1 MTAALISIAGLLVT
15 LIIAALGA
23 VLGYGRSV
31 QAQTTTANEVAELRR
46 SVANLL
52 ARTQALETRNVVE
65 QEFSGR
71 VRP

>member
-15 LIIAALGA
+15 LIVAALGA
-23 VLGYGRSV
+23 VVGYGRMV
-31 QAQTTTANEVAELRR
+31 QAQTTAANEVAELRR

>member
-1 MTAALISIAGLLVT
+1 LLVT
-15 LIIAALGA
+15 LIVAALGA
-23 VLGYGRSV
+23 VVGYGRMV
-31 QAQTTTANEVAELRR
+31 QAQTTATNEVAELRR

>member
-1 MTAALISIAGLLVT
+1 
-15 LIIAALGA
+15 
-23 VLGYGRSV
+23 V